1 MERRSS
7 AVAASTPR
15 TLRFLCLHGF
25 RTNKK
30 IMEDQT
36 RELRAAL
43 GSNVEYVFLNGPHVA
58 EGDSDPM
65 IEGRYKDFKPFH
77 EWWCLPRYKGN
88 HVEFGPEASAKAMKR
103 AKEKDPNNEWYM
115 YFQGIYE
122 TIEYVQDQIQ
132 KHGPFDVALGFSQGA
147 VMLTVLTM
155 WYLKHQRPVPWKLSM
170 CVGGMRVHGSNVRSL
185 FEMEP
190 GVEIPVPMP
199 SIHVIGRED
208 PLFTENHKLAQSYGS
223 RETIPRLIVEH
234 DTGHRFPSMRRNPE
248 AYEAILRA
256 IQTQF
261 PGFGIVQAAG
271 L

>member
-1 MERRSS
+1 MERPSS
-7 AVAASTPR
+7 TAASSPHK
-15 TLRFLCLHGF
+15 LRFLCLHGF

-43 GSNVEYVFLNGPHVA
+43 GVNAEFVFLNGPHVA

-77 EWWCLPRYKGN
+77 EWWCLPRYKGS
-88 HVEFGPEASAKAMKR
+88 HGPDVTARAMKR
-103 AKEKDPNNEWYM
+103 AEEQDPDNEWYM
-115 YFQGIYE
+115 HFEGVYQ

-132 KHGPFDVALGFSQGA
+132 QLGPFDIALGFSQGS
-147 VMLTVLTM
+147 VMLTVLSM
-155 WYLKHQRPVPWKLSM
+155 WYLKHQRPVPWTLSM
-170 CVGGMRVHGSNVRSL
+170 CVGGMRVHGQNVRSL
-185 FEMEP
+185 FEIEP
-190 GVEIPVPMP
+190 GVEITVPMP

-208 PLFTENHKLAQSYGS
+208 PLFKENHKLAQSYAADV
-223 RETIPRLIVEH
+223 ETTQRLIVEH

-248 AYEAILRA
+248 AYAAILSA

-261 PGFGIVQAAG
+261 PGFILASAAS